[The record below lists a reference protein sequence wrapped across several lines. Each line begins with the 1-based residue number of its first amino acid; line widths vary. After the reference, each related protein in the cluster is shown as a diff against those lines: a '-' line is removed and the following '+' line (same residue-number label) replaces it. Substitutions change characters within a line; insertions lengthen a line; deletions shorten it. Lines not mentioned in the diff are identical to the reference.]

1 MNNTKWKTS
10 NGQSTKV
17 TNMDTKHLF
26 YIIRLLWN
34 TYMPE
39 PLALGTQK
47 VSYFNVELYTHSYL
61 KEVIQAMYKELGT
74 RQDLD
79 WDLEGQLEQMQLDK
93 LLAELTDDAHLQVLL
108 DAKTDELI
116 ESGWPGKE
124 WHPKRGGL

>member
-1 MNNTKWKTS
+1 MSNVKWKTS

-17 TNMDTKHLF
+17 TDMETKHLF
-26 YIIRLLWN
+26 YTIRLLWN

-47 VSYFNVELYTHSYL
+47 VSYFTVELYTYTYL
-61 KEVIQAMYKELGT
+61 KEVIQAMYKELGI

-79 WDLEGQLEQMQLDK
+79 WDLEGQLEQMQIDK
-93 LLAELTDDAHLQVLL
+93 LLAELTDNAHLQVLL
-108 DAKTDELI
+108 DAKTA

-124 WHPKRGGL
+124 WYPKRGGL